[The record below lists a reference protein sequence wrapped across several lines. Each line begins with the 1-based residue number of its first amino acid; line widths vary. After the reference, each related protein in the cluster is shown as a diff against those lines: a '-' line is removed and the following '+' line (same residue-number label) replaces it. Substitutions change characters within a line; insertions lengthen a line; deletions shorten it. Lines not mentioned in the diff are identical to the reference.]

1 MRPSFVHHL
10 INGPFEDPALFVR
23 IPEERRALL
32 FDIGDI
38 SRLSPGDLQKIT
50 DVFVTHTHIDHFIG
64 FDLLLRAVLHREAPL
79 RIYGPAN
86 IIECVQ
92 GKLKGYTWN
101 LIQDYPLKLD
111 VFCIDRG
118 RISSAGFYAEQ
129 RFQRTDRMSSE
140 FFGILLEDPAF
151 TVRAIQLD
159 HQIPCLGFCVEEKFH
174 ININKAL
181 LNDMGLP
188 VGPWLTE
195 LKKAIREDRPGD
207 MEIVVSG
214 RWFTLETLRGITTI
228 TEGQKD
234 FLCHRHVF
242 IR

>member
-23 IPEERRALL
+23 IPGERRALL

-118 RISSAGFYAEQ
+118 QNKCSRILCRAVL
-129 RFQRTDRMSSE
+129 SE
-140 FFGILLEDPAF
+140 
-151 TVRAIQLD
+151 
-159 HQIPCLGFCVEEKFH
+159 
-174 ININKAL
+174 N
-181 LNDMGLP
+181 
-188 VGPWLTE
+188 
-195 LKKAIREDRPGD
+195 RPY
-207 MEIVVSG
+207 V
-214 RWFTLETLRGITTI
+214 LRVHRYTT
-228 TEGQKD
+228 
-234 FLCHRHVF
+234 
-242 IR
+242 